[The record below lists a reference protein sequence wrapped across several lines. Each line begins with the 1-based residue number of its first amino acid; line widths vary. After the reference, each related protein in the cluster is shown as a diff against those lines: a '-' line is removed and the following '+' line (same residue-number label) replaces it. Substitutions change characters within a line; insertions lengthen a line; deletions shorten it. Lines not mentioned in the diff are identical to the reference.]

1 MVPYQCKTWPS
12 ELSLKNEHSST
23 MKVCIIQPVMK
34 GYRMPFFVGLAE
46 RLSQVGIT
54 LQVVYGTPWLEE
66 AKRGDHVELP
76 PPLGRKVESRMLFRK
91 LFFLP
96 VLRPWLSADLVIVEH
111 ANKHLLN
118 YLLAG
123 LWATGVKRI
132 AYWGHGRDRQANA
145 DSRAERFKRR
155 SMHWADW
162 WFAYTAQSAA
172 YVAEQG
178 FPAGRITVVEN
189 AIDTRALRDDLATV
203 SEDELQG
210 ARAGLGWNGNEQV
223 AVFCGSLYQNKRL
236 DLLFDAADR
245 VHREVLLFR
254 LLIIGGGPLADEVA
268 RFASDRPWVKA
279 VGPKFGHEKSVLL
292 RLANMWLNPGALGL
306 GILDAFCAGIPM
318 LTTGQLTHGPEIEY
332 LHHQQNGLLLDSSAH
347 AYADGILQLLGD
359 SAFQDSLRNG
369 ALASAQQYSIETMV
383 ENFAVGVERCLH
395 PS

>member
-1 MVPYQCKTWPS
+1 MNPR
-12 ELSLKNEHSST
+12 
-23 MKVCIIQPVMK
+23 VCIIQPVMK
-34 GYRMPFFVGLAE
+34 GYRLPFLVGLDK

-54 LQVVYGTPWLEE
+54 LQVVYGTPWPEE

-76 PPLGRKVESRMLFRK
+76 PPLGLKVESRMLFGK
-91 LFFLP
+91 LFLQP
-96 VLRPWLSADLVIVEH
+96 VIRPWLTADLVIVEH
-111 ANKHLLN
+111 ANKHVLN
-118 YLLAG
+118 YLLSI
-123 LWATGVKRI
+123 LRSIGVKRV
-132 AYWGHGRDRQANA
+132 AYWGHGRDRQANP
-145 DSRAERFKRR
+145 DSWAERYKRR
-155 SMHWADW
+155 SLHWADW
-162 WFAYTAQSAA
+162 WFAYTAGAAA

-178 FPAGRITVVEN
+178 FPPSHITVVEN
-189 AIDTRALRDDLATV
+189 AIDTRSLRDDLATV
-203 SEDELQG
+203 NEDELHD
-210 ARAGLGWNGNEQV
+210 ARAGLGWHGDERV
-223 AVFCGSLYQNKRL
+223 AVFCGSLYPNKRL
-236 DLLFDAADR
+236 DLLFAAADR
-245 VHREVLLFR
+245 VHREVPFFR

-347 AYADGILQLLGD
+347 AYTNGILQLLGN

-383 ENFAVGVERCLH
+383 ENFAVGVERCLS